1 MSEDRNLILGA
12 MIFYPG
18 GEHLAS
24 WRLPG
29 AQPERYLDVG
39 YYRDFARTAERG
51 GFATLFIADELYVWD
66 RFDSGV
72 DHVVN
77 IRPEPFTLLGALSQ
91 VTERIGLAATVSTT
105 YNEPYHVARKLASL
119 DFLSGG
125 RAGWNVVTSASDEE
139 AWNFGRDA
147 NLDHGVRY
155 RRAAEFIDVVDG
167 LWDSWD
173 DDAFRYDKE
182 SGYFADRQKLHRL
195 DHRGEFFTVR
205 GPLNIARPPQ
215 GRPVLFQAGASEAGR
230 ELAGATAEAVF
241 TMGFNALR
249 GAQTVYQDYKNRA
262 AAHGRNPDHLKVL
275 PALSPIIG
283 ETRRQAEEYL
293 DLVEELTPKRLSL
306 DWLSHYLQFDVS
318 RLPMDEKFQPDLS
331 VPTNQVRSVQEQ
343 IGRLVGSGTFTLREV
358 NRAMLRRRFL
368 VGTPDTIADWITER
382 FTGGA
387 ADGFML
393 TFSSIPVG
401 VEQFVE
407 LVVPELV
414 KRGVYTGEYRGTTHR
429 ENLGLPVPPS
439 RYA

>member
-1 MSEDRNLILGA
+1 

-66 RFDSGV
+66 RYRSGI

-77 IRPEPFTLLGALSQ
+77 IRTEPFTLLGALSQ
-91 VTERIGLAATVSTT
+91 VTEQIGLAATVSTT

-119 DFLSGG
+119 DFLSSG

-147 NLDHGVRY
+147 NLDHTVRY
-155 RRAAEFIDVVDG
+155 RRAQEFIDVVEG

-182 SGYFADRQKLHRL
+182 SGYFADASKLHRL

-230 ELAGATAEAVF
+230 ALAGATAEAVF
-241 TMGFNALR
+241 TLDPGGHKAAQAL
-249 GAQTVYQDYKNRA
+249 YDDYKARA
-262 AAHGRNPDHLKVL
+262 RANGRDPDHLKVL

-283 ETRRQAEEYL
+283 ETTKQAEEYL
-293 DLVEELTPKRLSL
+293 DLVEELTPDRLSL

-318 RLPMDEKFQPDLS
+318 SHPMDEVFQPDLS
-331 VPTNQVRSVQEQ
+331 APTNQVQSVHAQ
-343 IGRLVGSGTFTLREV
+343 IKRLVGVGRFTLRQI
-358 NRAMLRRRFL
+358 NRAMLRSRFL
-368 VGTPDTIADWITER
+368 VGTPDTIADFIEKR

-393 TFSSIPVG
+393 AFSSIPVG

-407 LVVPELV
+407 LVVPELK

-429 ENLGLPVPPS
+429 ENLGLPVPRS
-439 RYA
+439 RYG

>member
-1 MSEDRNLILGA
+1 MILGA

-66 RFDSGV
+66 RFASGI

-77 IRPEPFTLLGALSQ
+77 IRTEPFTLLGALSQ
-91 VTERIGLAATVSTT
+91 VSEQIGLAATVSTT

-119 DFLSGG
+119 DFLSSG

-147 NLDHGVRY
+147 NLDHAVRY
-155 RRAAEFIDVVDG
+155 RRAAEFIDVVNG

-182 SGYFADRQKLHRL
+182 SGYFADASKLHRL

-230 ELAGATAEAVF
+230 ALAGATAEAVF
-241 TMGFNALR
+241 TLDGGGIR
-249 GAQTVYQDYKNRA
+249 GAQALYDDYKRRA
-262 AAHGRNPDHLKVL
+262 AANGRNPDHLKVL
-275 PALSPIIG
+275 PALSPIVG
-283 ETRRQAEEYL
+283 ETQREADEYL
-293 DLVEELTPKRLSL
+293 DLIESLTPDRLSL
-306 DWLSHYLQFDVS
+306 DWLSHYLHFDVS
-318 RLPMDEKFQPDLS
+318 SHPMDEKFQPDLS
-331 VPTNQVRSVQEQ
+331 VPTNQVKSVYEQ
-343 IGRLVGSGTFTLREV
+343 IRRVVGEGTFTLREV

-368 VGTPDTIADWITER
+368 AGTPDRIADWMTER

-393 TFSSIPVG
+393 AFSSIPVG

-407 LVVPELV
+407 LVVPELR
-414 KRGVYTGEYRGTTHR
+414 KRGVYTGEYRGATHR
-429 ENLGLPVPPS
+429 ENLGLPEPSS

>member
-1 MSEDRNLILGA
+1 MILGA

-29 AQPERYLDVG
+29 ARPERYLDVG

-51 GFATLFIADELYVWD
+51 GFATLFLADELYVWD
-66 RFDSGV
+66 RFRSGI

-77 IRPEPFTLLGALSQ
+77 IRLEPFTLLGALSQ
-91 VTERIGLAATVSTT
+91 VTEQIGLAATVSTT
-105 YNEPYHVARKLASL
+105 YHEPYHVARKLASL

-147 NLDHGVRY
+147 NLDHAVRY
-155 RRAAEFIDVVDG
+155 QRAAEFIDVVDG

-173 DDAFRYDKE
+173 DDAFRYDKA
-182 SGYFADRQKLHRL
+182 SGYFAEHDKLHRL

-230 ELAGATAEAVF
+230 ALAGATAEAVF
-241 TMGFNALR
+241 TLDGGGLAGARAL
-249 GAQTVYQDYKNRA
+249 YEDYKNRA
-262 AAHGRNPDHLKVL
+262 RANGRNPDHLKVL
-275 PALSPIIG
+275 PALSPVIG
-283 ETRRQAEEYL
+283 ETKREAEEYL
-293 DLVEELTPKRLSL
+293 DQIEALTPDRLSL
-306 DWLSHYLQFDVS
+306 DWLSHYLEFDVS
-318 RLPMDEKFQPDLS
+318 EFPLDEPFRPDLS
-331 VPTNQVRSVQEQ
+331 VPTNQVQSVFEQ
-343 IGRLVGSGTFTLREV
+343 IRKVAGDGILTLREI
-358 NRAMLRRRFL
+358 NRLLLRQRFL
-368 VGTPDTIADWITER
+368 VGTPDRIADWMARR
-382 FTGGA
+382 FTEGA

-393 TFSSIPVG
+393 AFSSIPVG
-401 VEQFVE
+401 VDQFVE
-407 LVVPELV
+407 LVVPELT
-414 KRGVYTGEYRGTTHR
+414 KRGVYTGEYRGATHR

>member
-1 MSEDRNLILGA
+1 MSEAQRSMILGA

-66 RFDSGV
+66 RFASGI

-77 IRPEPFTLLGALSQ
+77 IRLEPFTLLGALSQ
-91 VTERIGLAATVSTT
+91 VTEEIGLAATVSTT

-119 DFLSGG
+119 DFLSNG

-147 NLDHGVRY
+147 NLDHAVRY
-155 RRAAEFIDVVDG
+155 RRAAEFIDVVNG

-182 SGYFADRQKLHRL
+182 SGYFADASKLHRL
-195 DHRGEFFTVR
+195 DHQGEFFTVR

-215 GRPVLFQAGASEAGR
+215 GRPVVFQAGASEAGR
-230 ELAGATAEAVF
+230 ALAGATAEAVF
-241 TMGFNALR
+241 TL
-249 GAQTVYQDYKNRA
+249 GATKSLYDDYKSRA
-262 AAHGRNPDHLKVL
+262 VANGRSPDHLKVL
-275 PALSPIIG
+275 PAFSPVIG
-283 ETRRQAEEYL
+283 QTQREADEQL
-293 DLVEELTPKRLSL
+293 DLIEELTPDRLSL

-318 RLPMDEKFQPDLS
+318 GHPMDEKFQPDLS
-331 VPTNQVRSVQEQ
+331 VPTNQVQSVHEQ
-343 IGRLVGSGTFTLREV
+343 IRRLVGAGTFTLREV
-358 NRAMLRRRFL
+358 NRAMLRRRFFP
-368 VGTPDTIADWITER
+368 GTPDKIADWMAER
-382 FTGGA
+382 FTGGT

-393 TFSSIPVG
+393 AFSSIPVG

-407 LVVPELV
+407 LVVPELK
-414 KRGVYTGEYRGTTHR
+414 KRGVYTGEYRGATHR

>member
-1 MSEDRNLILGA
+1 MSMILGA

-29 AQPERYLDVG
+29 AEPERYLDLG
-39 YYRDFARTAERG
+39 YYRNFARTAERG

-66 RFDSGV
+66 RFASGI

-105 YNEPYHVARKLASL
+105 YNEPFPIARKLASL
-119 DFLSGG
+119 DFLSEG

-147 NLDHGVRY
+147 NLDHAVRY
-155 RRAAEFIDVVDG
+155 RRAAEFIEVVNG

-182 SGYFADRQKLHRL
+182 SGYFADATKLHTL
-195 DHRGEFFTVR
+195 EHRGEFFTVR

-215 GRPVLFQAGASEAGR
+215 GRPVIFQAGASEAGR
-230 ELAGATAEAVF
+230 ALAGATAEAVF
-241 TMGFNALR
+241 TMGTNAVR
-249 GAQTVYQDYKNRA
+249 GAKILYDDYKARA
-262 AAHGRNPDHLKVL
+262 AANGRNPDHLKVL
-275 PALSPIIG
+275 PALSPVIG
-283 ETRRQAEEYL
+283 ETLREAEEYL
-293 DLVEELTPKRLSL
+293 DRIEALTPERLSL

-318 RLPMDEKFQPDLS
+318 RHPMDERFQPDLS

-358 NRAMLRRRFL
+358 NRALLRRRFL
-368 VGTPDTIADWITER
+368 VGTPDTIADWMTER
-382 FTGGA
+382 YRAGA

-393 TFSSIPVG
+393 AFSSIPVG
-401 VEQFVE
+401 VDQFVD
-407 LVVPELV
+407 LVVPELT
-414 KRGVYTGEYRGTTHR
+414 KRGVYSGEYRGRTHR